1 MNKLNSVVNPLVKKL
16 IFMIILGVILQ
27 IVLFIIS
34 GIIND
39 RKYLYNDTV
48 RNIGNE
54 WGGNQKIIAPVFVAS
69 FPNSADKTYILPDEL
84 NISINLEDEIR
95 TRGIYKATVY
105 KTNAKISGYFLSENL
120 PNKEMVAFLS
130 VGLSDTKSIL
140 KINKFTLG
148 NKNENLD
155 LMSGANAEPL
165 FYAGFSGLITKEY
178 AEALEMKKIP
188 FEIDIDFRGSRD
200 ISILPLGKN
209 NNFIV
214 KSNWKSPSFSGI
226 LPINRKISDNG
237 FSAEWNMT
245 NLVRNYP
252 QIINIKIDKN
262 SGKTLVGNYDD
273 FIQSSND
280 YRYDNYY
287 NNTYDEVGNFAKV
300 QLFDP
305 VTNYTQVNRAIKYGI
320 LFIMLTM
327 MITYIFE
334 IISKKY
340 THYIQYGVV
349 GFSLTVFYL
358 LLLSLSEHINF
369 PVAYL
374 IASIAIVIPNSL
386 YIMSLTE
393 SKKIAFGMF
402 SFLSIV
408 YLILFS
414 ILRMEQYALLTGT
427 ALILIIL
434 YLIMYLTRKNTIFQ
448 VE

>member
-1 MNKLNSVVNPLVKKL
+1 MSKLNNTTNPLVKKL
-16 IFMIILGVILQ
+16 IFMIVLGVILQ
-27 IVLFIIS
+27 IILFVI
-34 GIIND
+34 GEIIND

-48 RNIGNE
+48 KNIGNE
-54 WGGNQKIIAPVFVAS
+54 WGGSQKIIAPVFIAS
-69 FPNSADKTYILPDEL
+69 FPNSTDKTYILPDEL
-84 NISINLEDEIR
+84 NVSINVEDEIR

-105 KTNAKISGYFLSENL
+105 KANAKISGYFLSENL
-120 PNKEMVAFLS
+120 PNKGMISFLS
-130 VGLSDTKSIL
+130 IGLSDTKSIL

-155 LMSGANAEPL
+155 LMSGTNAEPL
-165 FYAGFSGLITKEY
+165 FYAGFSGLVTKEY
-178 AEALEMKKIP
+178 AEALEIKKIP

-226 LPINRKISDNG
+226 LPINREISDNG
-237 FSAEWNMT
+237 FTAEWNMT

-252 QIINIKIDKN
+252 QIINIKINKE
-262 SGKTLVGNYDD
+262 SGETLVGNYND

-287 NNTYDEVGNFAKV
+287 NNAYDEVGNFAKV

-349 GFSLTVFYL
+349 EFSLTVFYL

-408 YLILFS
+408 YSILFS

-427 ALILIIL
+427 ALVLIIL
-434 YLIMYLTRKNTIFQ
+434 YLIMYLTRKNNIFQ

>member
-1 MNKLNSVVNPLVKKL
+1 MSKLNNTTNPLVKKL
-16 IFMIILGVILQ
+16 IFMIVLGVILQ
-27 IVLFIIS
+27 IILFVI
-34 GIIND
+34 GEIIND

-48 RNIGNE
+48 KNIGNE
-54 WGGNQKIIAPVFVAS
+54 WGGSQKIIAPVFIAS
-69 FPNSADKTYILPDEL
+69 FPNSTDKTYILPDEL
-84 NISINLEDEIR
+84 NVSINVEDEIR

-105 KTNAKISGYFLSENL
+105 KANAKISGYFLSENL
-120 PNKEMVAFLS
+120 PNKGMISFLS
-130 VGLSDTKSIL
+130 IGLSDTKSIL

-155 LMSGANAEPL
+155 LMSGTNAEPL
-165 FYAGFSGLITKEY
+165 FYAGFSGLVTKEY
-178 AEALEMKKIP
+178 AEALEIKKIP

-226 LPINRKISDNG
+226 LPINREISDNG
-237 FSAEWNMT
+237 FTAEWNMT

-252 QIINIKIDKN
+252 QIINIKIDKE
-262 SGKTLVGNYDD
+262 SGETLVGNYND

-287 NNTYDEVGNFAKV
+287 NNAYDEVGNFAKV

-408 YLILFS
+408 YSILFS

-427 ALILIIL
+427 ALVLIIL
-434 YLIMYLTRKNTIFQ
+434 YLIMYLTRKNNIFQ

>member
-1 MNKLNSVVNPLVKKL
+1 MSKLNNTTNPLVKKL
-16 IFMIILGVILQ
+16 IFMIVLGVILQ
-27 IVLFIIS
+27 IILFVI
-34 GIIND
+34 GEIIND

-48 RNIGNE
+48 KNIGNE
-54 WGGNQKIIAPVFVAS
+54 WGGSQKIIAPVFIAS
-69 FPNSADKTYILPDEL
+69 FPNSTDKTYILPDEL
-84 NISINLEDEIR
+84 NVSINVEDEIR

-105 KTNAKISGYFLSENL
+105 KANAKISGYFLSENL
-120 PNKEMVAFLS
+120 PNKGMISFLS
-130 VGLSDTKSIL
+130 IGLSDTKSIL

-155 LMSGANAEPL
+155 LMSGTNAEPL
-165 FYAGFSGLITKEY
+165 FYAGFSGLVTKEY
-178 AEALEMKKIP
+178 AEALEIKKIP

-226 LPINRKISDNG
+226 LPINREISDNG
-237 FSAEWNMT
+237 FTAEWNMT

-252 QIINIKIDKN
+252 QIINIKINKE
-262 SGKTLVGNYDD
+262 SGETLVGNYND

-287 NNTYDEVGNFAKV
+287 NNAYDEVGNFAKV

-369 PVAYL
+369 SVAYL

-408 YLILFS
+408 YSILFS

-427 ALILIIL
+427 ALVLIIL
-434 YLIMYLTRKNTIFQ
+434 YLIMYLTRKNNIFQ